1 MKNRFKVKFLRLLDS
16 YIGRVIVLLLL
27 PFKTFT
33 GHATG
38 EPKKILAI
46 RLWGLG
52 SAVLN
57 VPAIKAIKE
66 CYPDSTLTVLEG
78 SRING
83 VFKSYRLTDEIH
95 TINITVRDMV
105 KFIFRNF
112 KKFDLVIDFE
122 EYFSSSTIIAFLT
135 GKKAVGF
142 RKGLPA
148 VLFNLKVNF
157 NDRQYIVETYLDLVR
172 ALRCE
177 SGKGLLIYPEFSAEK
192 VAEIASKLKILG
204 INDGSGILVGF
215 CAGAAES
222 TRERMWPVENFSSLA
237 DYIIEKHNATVVLVG
252 SEGETGLNEELISKI
267 KNGRK
272 VLNLS
277 GKLNIEDL
285 FFIMKKFSLFV
296 TNDTGPMHVAGAAD
310 IPIVALF
317 GPNLPLRYA
326 PRGKNVIVCYEDAP
340 CSPCIH
346 AHRGIFPDCRRENKG
361 ECMKMISVDQV
372 KHAVDKLLS
381 NIGKI

>member
-1 MKNRFKVKFLRLLDS
+1 MKDSFKVKFLRLVDFLM
-16 YIGRVIVLLLL
+16 GRGIVLFLM
-27 PFKTFT
+27 PFKIIRD
-33 GHATG
+33 HAKR

-57 VPAIKAIKE
+57 APAIKAIKE

-78 SRING
+78 DRIKG
-83 VFKSYRLTDEIH
+83 IFEHYRFTDEIY
-95 TINITVRDMV
+95 TMNITLINMIR
-105 KFIFRNF
+105 FIFRNF
-112 KKFDLVIDFE
+112 RKFDLAVDFE

-135 GKKAVGF
+135 GKKAMGF

-148 VLFNLKVNF
+148 ALFDLKVNF

-172 ALRCE
+172 ALQCK
-177 SGKGLLIYPEFSAEK
+177 SGKGLLIYPEFSPEK
-192 VAEIASKLKILG
+192 VADISSRLKTLG
-204 INDGSGILVGF
+204 INNSSGRFVGF

-237 DYIIEKHNATVVLVG
+237 DYIIEKHNADIVLVG
-252 SEGETGLNEELISKI
+252 SEGETGLNEKLVSET
-267 KNGRK
+267 KNSQK

-285 FFIMKKFSLFV
+285 FFIMKKFLLFV
-296 TNDTGPMHVAGAAD
+296 TNDTGPMHVAGATG
-310 IPIVALF
+310 IPIVAFF

-326 PRGKNVIVCYEDAP
+326 PRGKNVIVCYETAL

-346 AHRGIFPDCRRENKG
+346 AHRGIFPDCKKENKG
-361 ECMKMISVDQV
+361 ECMKMISVDSA
-372 KHAVDKLLS
+372 KNAVDKLLS
-381 NIGKI
+381 DADKI